1 MKFGYARV
9 STEEQNLNLQ
19 IDALK
24 SVGCEKIF
32 TDKESGVKFNRVG
45 LEELMKALRAGDT
58 LVIWQLDRLGRSIV
72 DLIRIVNE
80 FKNIGVN
87 FICIKDNIDTTTVL
101 GEFTFHLFAALAELE
116 RGRIRERTKA
126 GLESARARGRLG
138 GRPKGLSIEAKNKAI
153 AAASLYNEG
162 KLTVVQIAKQ
172 LNISVQTLYRYL
184 QHQGVKMYKER
195 VEEAR
200 LS

>member
-24 SVGCEKIF
+24 SAGCEKIF
-32 TDKESGVKFNRVG
+32 TDKESGAKFNRAG
-45 LEELMKALRAGDT
+45 LEELMKALRSGDT
-58 LVIWQLDRLGRSIV
+58 VIIWQLDRLGRSIL
-72 DLIRIVNE
+72 DLIKIVNE
-80 FKNIGVN
+80 FKENEVN
-87 FICIKDNIDTTTVL
+87 FICLKDNIDTTTVL
-101 GEFTFHLFAALAELE
+101 GEFTFHLFAALAQLE

-126 GLESARARGRLG
+126 GLEAARARGRLG

-172 LNISVQTLYRYL
+172 LNITVQTMYRYI
-184 QHQGVKMYKER
+184 QHQEVKMYKER
-195 VEEAR
+195 IKEGR
-200 LS
+200 L